1 MNPTL
6 LKRCNIV
13 IKGKTVSD
21 DNEKMNNLSNEN
33 IWWVLNTSAKQFLSA
48 YYSERYNSLKEL
60 SLTHCIKVWGYNP
73 IGVAED
79 DNGSNDA
86 TLEYTL
92 PNGSRIFIP
101 AVSPKY
107 CDFVRRR
114 NRIFREIRNMRKIS
128 SNTNVIRLD
137 SVLELIQESKLTI
150 FLVMELANG
159 GELFDRIKIDYGTR
173 EDTAKLFFQQL
184 LEGVHHCHK
193 QGVCHRDLKPENLLL
208 QDTNEGTILKIA
220 DFGFSARFIHGYDIS
235 ENRNDD
241 TDKHSHNRVIFT
253 GMTPPVTHSFP
264 EDSPMRALKSIVGS
278 PFYVAPEVLQA
289 NPRGYDGP
297 KADIWSLGVILYAML
312 AGNLPFEQDLASCKR
327 FRLFCKWVREQ
338 SAKGIKFWDDSAL
351 EYPPWLFPA
360 KFSTRAKGLIVAMLH
375 PDPEYRIS
383 IAEAM
388 THPLVKTESTI
399 STPTTSASTTS
410 DMVTTDMNLVDLKY
424 VRNSNVMEIEIVKND
439 SWNESSEHA
448 HSDIHDDGN
457 LFEMEDIGS
466 SSKPI
471 RKDSISSMT
480 NRMSISDSNKLPPLA
495 PIAQISTD
503 MSDLIKINDDEDEVL
518 LRGAAR
524 SMEQPRSSSEV
535 SPTSGGG
542 QANPPNFSDLVK
554 RSTRFMTAVPAAEV
568 LDKFEQILEEYR
580 FKKTQTPI
588 GLIGKIELHWEIFRL
603 EVWGSDTNGPPLCA
617 LQLYLMP
624 PNNNSPVQTLAIS
637 PGSFGQPSQ
646 SLYMVEFIRGQLEI
660 FAFKRFYESLRQKIS
675 ELVKRDYAFKLF
687 DQAAS
692 PLVESFLR
700 RQFEDHTI

>member
-1 MNPTL
+1 M
-6 LKRCNIV
+6 V
-13 IKGKTVSD
+13 
-21 DNEKMNNLSNEN
+21 LSNSR
-33 IWWVLNTSAKQFLSA
+33 THPPTH
-48 YYSERYNSLKEL
+48 
-60 SLTHCIKVWGYNP
+60 SLTHS
-73 IGVAED
+73 GVSED
-79 DNGSNDA
+79 DNGVNDA
-86 TLEYTL
+86 TVDYTL

-128 SNTNVIRLD
+128 SHVNVIRLD
-137 SVLELIQESKLTI
+137 SVLELIQESKCTI

-159 GELFDRIKIDYGTR
+159 GELFDRIKIDCGTR

-184 LEGVHHCHK
+184 LIGVHHCHK

-208 QDTNEGTILKIA
+208 QDTSEGTILKIA

-241 TDKHSHNRVIFT
+241 SDKYSHNRVIFT
-253 GMTPPVTHSFP
+253 GMTPPVTPHSFP

-338 SAKGIKFWDDSAL
+338 TAKGVRFWDDSAV

-375 PDPEYRIS
+375 PDPIHRIS
-383 IAEAM
+383 IVEAM
-388 THPLVKTESTI
+388 THPLVKAEIMHVFQSA
-399 STPTTSASTTS
+399 PSASHAADIVPI
-410 DMVTTDMNLVDLKY
+410 DMSLVGLEY
-424 VRNSNVMEIEIVKND
+424 VRDSAMDIEIVKND
-439 SWNESSEHA
+439 SWYDSSEHG
-448 HSDIHDDGN
+448 HSDTQDDGN

-466 SSKPI
+466 SSKPM
-471 RKDSISSMT
+471 RKDSNVSISAMT
-480 NRMSISDSNKLPPLA
+480 NRMSLSEGSGSNKLPPLA

-503 MSDLIKINDDEDEVL
+503 MSDLIKINDEEEEEL
-518 LRGAAR
+518 PRGARAI
-524 SMEQPRSSSEV
+524 SSEV
-535 SPTSGGG
+535 TGGG
-542 QANPPNFSDLVK
+542 HSNPPNFSDLVK

-580 FKKTQTPI
+580 FKKVQTPI

-603 EVWGSDTNGPPLCA
+603 EVWGSDTTGPPLCA

-624 PNNNSPVQTLAIS
+624 PSNSPSLQPLAVS

-660 FAFKRFYESLRQKIS
+660 FAFKRFYESLRQRIS